1 MPEIKVKNLH
11 SIATPLV
18 CRDKD
23 DFTKYFFSLARVFNR
38 PPEGST
44 EKENVEFTI
53 EGMQILCHEYLAL
66 IMSGKMEPYY
76 MEFGSEHDREESVA
90 AFRQGMLEIT
100 GRLMKA
106 GVQMEEANDGRYKID
121 FEELMKYGKEHLGN
135 E

>member
-1 MPEIKVKNLH
+1 MPTVKVKDLN

-44 EKENVEFTI
+44 DKENIEFTI

-66 IMSGKMEPYY
+66 VMSGIMEPYY
-76 MEFGSEHDREESVA
+76 MEYGSEKDREESVA

-100 GRLMKA
+100 SRMMKS
-106 GVQMEEANDGRYKID
+106 GVKMEEVDGRYKID
-121 FEELMKYGKEHLGN
+121 FDDLMKFGKEHLGN